1 MKKSIHAIEHTP
13 IYNWQ
18 DYKQRQK
25 KRKFAQYRKNFLDS
39 FAALCT
45 VLFTVSIFY
54 FGGR

>member
-1 MKKSIHAIEHTP
+1 MKKTIHAIEHTP

-25 KRKFAQYRKNFLDS
+25 QLKFAQYRKNIFDGL
-39 FAALCT
+39 AALCT
-45 VLFTVSIFY
+45 VMFTVSLFI